1 MSNFLNFIKDNKE
14 KTFFIFIL
22 FWLLVIAQIETYSQL
37 TTSGTFAAT
46 MRLAIPILLAGLGG
60 IFSERSGVVNI
71 GLEGMMIMGTWFG
84 AWAAWLY
91 GPWWGVAAGIFGG
104 LIFGLIHAIATVSFQ
119 VDHIV
124 SGVAINILAAGTA
137 RFFSVVAYANESQGG
152 ATQSPRISGEISSFS
167 LPFLSGGTFLGNE
180 TIDLLRNLEDLN
192 LFFISDISGL
202 LGGLTR
208 DISYLS
214 FIALSL
220 VPICMWVLWST
231 PFGLQLRS
239 VGEFPVGSESL
250 GINVY
255 LMKYIGVT
263 LSGAFSGLAGAYLVI
278 ESSGIYR
285 ENQTGG
291 RGFIALA
298 SVIFGNW
305 RPTGVLMGSGLF
317 GYADA
322 LQLRSEES
330 VHGLLLLISIVL
342 LALSIYLLF
351 NRKSRNGAISLLMA
365 FGFGIWFLNS
375 TSVPNEFVYFTP
387 HITTLVV
394 LSFASQRLRMPK
406 SVGQPYKK
414 GEGG

>member
-1 MSNFLNFIKDNKE
+1 MSNFLNFIKENKE

-22 FWLLVIAQIETYSQL
+22 FWLLVIAQIDTYSQL

-180 TIDLLRNLEDLN
+180 TSDWLRNLEDLN

-202 LGGLTR
+202 LGGFTR

-220 VPICMWVLWST
+220 VPICMWILWST

-239 VGEFPVGSESL
+239 VGEFPIGSESL

-351 NRKSRNGAISLLMA
+351 SKKSRNGAISLLMA

-406 SVGQPYKK
+406 AVGQPYKK
-414 GEGG
+414 GQGG

>member
-1 MSNFLNFIKDNKE
+1 MYVG
-14 KTFFIFIL
+14 
-22 FWLLVIAQIETYSQL
+22 LVVYS
-37 TTSGTFAAT
+37 
-46 MRLAIPILLAGLGG
+46 I
-60 IFSERSGVVNI
+60 
-71 GLEGMMIMGTWFG
+71 
-84 AWAAWLY
+84 
-91 GPWWGVAAGIFGG
+91 
-104 LIFGLIHAIATVSFQ
+104 
-119 VDHIV
+119 
-124 SGVAINILAAGTA
+124 
-137 RFFSVVAYANESQGG
+137 
-152 ATQSPRISGEISSFS
+152 
-167 LPFLSGGTFLGNE
+167 
-180 TIDLLRNLEDLN
+180 
-192 LFFISDISGL
+192 
-202 LGGLTR
+202 
-208 DISYLS
+208 
-214 FIALSL
+214 
-220 VPICMWVLWST
+220 
-231 PFGLQLRS
+231 GLQLRS

-351 NRKSRNGAISLLMA
+351 NKKSRNGAISLLMA